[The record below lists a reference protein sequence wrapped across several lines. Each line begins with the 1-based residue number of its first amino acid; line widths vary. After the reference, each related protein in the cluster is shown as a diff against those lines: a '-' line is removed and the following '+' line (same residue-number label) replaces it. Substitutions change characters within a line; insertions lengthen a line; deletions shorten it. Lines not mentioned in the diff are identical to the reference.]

1 MRRYEAFS
9 DYDKICIDLKMVY
22 NKIIDM
28 NTVTVSPKFQVV
40 IPRQIRKRM
49 GLEPGMRLHVFNHD
63 DRVEFIPVRSPKS
76 MRGILKGMN
85 TSIDREEDRV

>member
-1 MRRYEAFS
+1 MEYGLA
-9 DYDKICIDLKMVY
+9 
-22 NKIIDM
+22 IDM

-63 DRVEFIPVRSPKS
+63 DRVEFIPVRSPKP
-76 MRGILKGMN
+76 MRGFLKGMD
-85 TSIDREEDRV
+85 TTIEREEDRL